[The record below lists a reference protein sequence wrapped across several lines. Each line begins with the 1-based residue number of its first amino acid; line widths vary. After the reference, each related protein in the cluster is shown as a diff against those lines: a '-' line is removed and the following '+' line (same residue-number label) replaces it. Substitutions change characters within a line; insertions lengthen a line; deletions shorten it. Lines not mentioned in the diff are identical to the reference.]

1 MARSLNK
8 VMLIGN
14 LGVDPEVR
22 HTSSGLPVAT
32 FRMAT
37 SWTRG
42 LRGGSARREH
52 GMAQHRGLAKARRD
66 LPAIPEEGEQGVH
79 RRSHPDA
86 LVG

>member
-42 LRGGSARREH
+42 SEGVSAKRTRNGTTSWPGEGS
-52 GMAQHRGLAKARRD
+52 
-66 LPAIPEEGEQGVH
+66 P
-79 RRSHPDA
+79 RSA
-86 LVG
+86 SNT